1 MEDTDEH
8 HNIHHAG
15 PAVGP
20 AADAGDDDQHVLMS
34 SDPSSLLELLLLQRT
49 GGETGVRYVQCL
61 TLVPVLRLVGP
72 ENTKDAAAQGCA
84 LLGGGHIRTCPAPKL
99 SPL

>member
-8 HNIHHAG
+8 HDIYHAG

-20 AADAGDDDQHVLMS
+20 AADAGDAVQNVLMS

-49 GGETGVRYVQCL
+49 GGETGVRYVQYL
-61 TLVPVLRLVGP
+61 TLVHEHARFCVL
-72 ENTKDAAAQGCA
+72 
-84 LLGGGHIRTCPAPKL
+84 
-99 SPL
+99 